1 MTSPAGVPHATCSHH
16 ACGCHHDHG
25 GDENEEEG
33 GLPPAL
39 RIALLAASAIAFLLT
54 WFLPPGA
61 KLPLCLLAFAL
72 AGWDVVLSALKG
84 LFRGGFFGER
94 VLMSLASAG
103 AFAIGEC
110 REAVAIMLFYQVGEF
125 LQDAATDRS
134 RREIRSLLD
143 IRPDTATVLRG
154 GAERTVHPSDVAAGE
169 TLVVRPGEK
178 IPLDGVILEGAG
190 ALDVSALTG
199 EPLPR
204 DVAPGDSVP
213 NGAINLT
220 TLLRLRATAPF
231 AGSTVAKIL
240 AAVERSAARKA
251 RTEKF
256 ATRFARVYTP
266 CVVAAAALLALL
278 PPLAA
283 GAPAAAWF
291 RRALVFLV
299 ASCPCA
305 IVVSV
310 PLAFFGGIG
319 GASRRG
325 ILVKGANHLETLARA
340 RTAVFDKTGTV
351 TRGTFA
357 VTVVHPETISA
368 AELLDIAALAESHS
382 RHPIAAS
389 IAAAHGGHLD
399 PARVSAVRELPGL
412 GVEAIVDGRAIRVG
426 NGRMMDACGA
436 AWHDC
441 SHRDGTVLHLAD
453 GAAYLGHI
461 VVSDAVKP
469 ESAPALAELRA
480 LGIAKTVLLSGDT
493 PRAAEAVGRALGFDE
508 TRAGLLPD
516 GKVEAVER
524 LLAEGCGPLLFAG
537 DGVNDAPV
545 LARADAG
552 IAMGALGSDAAIEA
566 ADVVIMDDNPLRLPE
581 AIRIARK
588 TVGIARG
595 NIAFA
600 LAAKAVVLLLAATGV
615 FASMW
620 LAVFADVGVAL
631 AAIANSLRTLRGA

>member
-1 MTSPAGVPHATCSHH
+1 MTSPAGAPHADCSCH
-16 ACGCHHDHG
+16 ACGCHHVHG
-25 GDENEEEG
+25 GDDEES
-33 GLPPAL
+33 GLSPAL
-39 RIALLAASAIAFLLT
+39 RIALLAASAAAFLPT

-84 LFRGGFFGER
+84 LLRGGFFGER

-110 REAVAIMLFYQVGEF
+110 REAVAIMLFYQIGEF
-125 LQDAATDRS
+125 LQDAATGRS
-134 RREIRSLLD
+134 RREIRALLD

-154 GAERTVHPSDVAAGE
+154 GAERTVPPSEVAAGE

-220 TLLRLRATAPF
+220 GLLRLRATAPF

-283 GAPAAAWF
+283 GAPAAVWF

-357 VTVVHPETISA
+357 VTVVHPEKIAA

-399 PARVSAVRELPGL
+399 PVRVSAVRELPGL
-412 GVEAIVDGRAIRVG
+412 GVEAVVDGRPIRVG

-436 AWHDC
+436 TRPDC
-441 SHRDGTVLHLAD
+441 PHDGTVIHLAD
-453 GAAYLGHI
+453 GTAYLGHI
-461 VVSDAVKP
+461 VVSDVLKP

-493 PRAAEAVGRALGFDE
+493 PRATEAAGRALGFDE

-600 LAAKAVVLLLAATGV
+600 LAAKAAVLLLAATGV

-631 AAIANSLRTLRGA
+631 LAIANSLRTLRGA